1 MRGEE
6 EPGKEEIKRPLAA
19 TNLATYSGR
28 ELNEKVCVGHWH
40 CSLTHINH

>member
-1 MRGEE
+1 MRGKE

-28 ELNEKVCVGHWH
+28 ELNEKCVLGMALFPD
-40 CSLTHINH
+40 S